1 MLIFWQNKGRDYS
14 SVRYCHSFTEQACR
28 HRSSSQD
35 RFFRTEASPLSV
47 PKTLCENGKAINRT
61 FCFQGVS
68 QSFNICS
75 LEERSIQCS
84 KKCIFNNLEQ
94 GVLLYIP
101 SFLPNNTGFEQDRE
115 GQDKK
120 INFNNAILADT
131 VVVPPNIEH
140 VDKETRDPSTIRK
153 TTIQSFRTN
162 PLSCNKSNPYIS
174 GMDGFRGYLFEK
186 GVSVKAANF
195 IYNSRRQSSLSGYE
209 SSWKKWSSWCDRRVV
224 NPFRCT
230 LVSILD
236 YLTSLFE
243 EGLEYNTIGVHRSA
257 ISAYHE
263 KVDDM
268 PVGQHPLVTS
278 LMAGIFNSRPPQP
291 RYIFVWD
298 VQVVLNFIKK
308 DWRISS
314 SLTDQELIRNLQ
326 HLGIRYMTKGDDKVI
341 AKLHK
346 SWLKGKPPPSLT
358 IFGFP
363 EDPQLCVIETLDW

>member
-120 INFNNAILADT
+120 INFNNTMLATQLWHSQIL
-131 VVVPPNIEH
+131 
-140 VDKETRDPSTIRK
+140 SMLIRK
-153 TTIQSFRTN
+153 PVIL
-162 PLSCNKSNPYIS
+162 PLSEKLLSNSS
-174 GMDGFRGYLFEK
+174 GE
-186 GVSVKAANF
+186 
-195 IYNSRRQSSLSGYE
+195 
-209 SSWKKWSSWCDRRVV
+209 
-224 NPFRCT
+224 T
-230 LVSILD
+230 
-236 YLTSLFE
+236 
-243 EGLEYNTIGVHRSA
+243 
-257 ISAYHE
+257 
-263 KVDDM
+263 
-268 PVGQHPLVTS
+268 HPLVT
-278 LMAGIFNSRPPQP
+278 N
-291 RYIFVWD
+291 
-298 VQVVLNFIKK
+298 
-308 DWRISS
+308 
-314 SLTDQELIRNLQ
+314 
-326 HLGIRYMTKGDDKVI
+326 
-341 AKLHK
+341 
-346 SWLKGKPPPSLT
+346 
-358 IFGFP
+358 
-363 EDPQLCVIETLDW
+363 ETLTLVAWMVSGDICLRKEFLS